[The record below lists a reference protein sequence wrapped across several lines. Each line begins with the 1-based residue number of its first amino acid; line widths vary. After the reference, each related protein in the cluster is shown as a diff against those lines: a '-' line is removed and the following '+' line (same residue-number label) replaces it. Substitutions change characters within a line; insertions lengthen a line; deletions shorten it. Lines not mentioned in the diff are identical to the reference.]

1 MLLPTAKLISVAS
14 FFTPLILRR
23 RQTSMTQN
31 KFTADCQINRKFE
44 ASFRPSSSLIFN
56 WDELKSL
63 IPNVIRDSSKRE
75 QCFHFPKSASE
86 KKNLNCD
93 MPIDD
98 ARRPAFCLSLSML
111 FVDTN
116 LQVFQFRVNKNPQKT
131 YGPPQMAYG
140 PPPKPTYGV
149 PQSSY
154 GVPQSSYGIPQQRI
168 SGSASQLHAQYV
180 SAPGDENLVCKIP
193 LPSRAA

>member
-1 MLLPTAKLISVAS
+1 M
-14 FFTPLILRR
+14 RR

-75 QCFHFPKSASE
+75 QCFHFPK
-86 KKNLNCD
+86 
-93 MPIDD
+93 
-98 ARRPAFCLSLSML
+98 ARRRRKTWIVICQLTTHAAFCLSLSML

-154 GVPQSSYGIPQQRI
+154 GVPQSSYGVPQQRI